1 MPARNG
7 ARESVDGSPR
17 TRFPAQLPDARNLD
31 QEMLRST
38 GDPLRRLSQRVVGK
52 MGVPGGRLCV
62 GVTRDPPHHRQTL
75 ASHHRLQANRCR
87 RSWNRTSS
95 SLAALQTRRH

>member
-31 QEMLRST
+31 QETLRS
-38 GDPLRRLSQRVVGK
+38 GALVARP
-52 MGVPGGRLCV
+52 
-62 GVTRDPPHHRQTL
+62 VT
-75 ASHHRLQANRCR
+75 
-87 RSWNRTSS
+87 
-95 SLAALQTRRH
+95 